1 MAEFGK
7 LNFSVSF
14 NPTSAFPLDA
24 RYYFDSLTAAQAAAT
39 AAVEVGSSEGTYYYG
54 ETVAVVEGGTAT
66 LYIIQPDKTLE
77 PVKGEGASVEI
88 DETIFEKSGEKLT
101 LKGYAE
107 AENGSSLVKG
117 EDGNATWQKLALDSE
132 LKTLSGTVGEL
143 NTTVTGLSSKFD
155 NYYDKNTVD
164 SKIASAGTLKRT
176 IVESLPEVDAADMNT
191 IYMVAAEAPAPSNS
205 YDEYLVIEKEGVKSW
220 EKIGNTSVDLEGYV
234 TDGELTEA
242 LNNKVDKIAGSSLVP
257 DTQITKLSEL
267 LNIKSVEDGELNV
280 DGEGKLSVVSISQ
293 DKVSGLTTALA
304 GKVDA
309 VEGSSLLTKEQSEK
323 LASIANGAEKNVIN
337 SVNEAEFTISD
348 RLLAINKIPQAKVDG
363 LTDALAGA
371 ENKIE
376 KITLGTTEAVIG
388 EGKNVTIP
396 IAAESTLGLVTTSSQ
411 LNGISVAVT
420 GEMSVNS
427 LSTDKLVQGSQTLI
441 LNGGNAAGTYKW
453 QKKL

>member
-39 AAVEVGSSEGTYYYG
+39 AAVEVGSSNGTYYFG

-66 LYIIQPDKTLE
+66 LYIIQPNGTLE
-77 PVKGEGASVEI
+77 PVKGEGASFEI

-101 LKGYAE
+101 LKGYAG
-107 AENGSSLVKG
+107 ADAGNSLVKG
-117 EDGNATWQKLALDSE
+117 EDGNIAWQKLALDSE

-155 NYYDKNTVD
+155 NYYDKTTVD

-176 IVESLPEVDAADMNT
+176 IVDVLPDVESADMNT
-191 IYMVAAEAPAPSNS
+191 IYMIAATAPAPSNS
-205 YDEYLVIEKEGVKSW
+205 YDEYLVIENEGAKSW

-242 LNNKVDKIAGSSLVP
+242 LANKVDKVPGSSLVP
-257 DTQITKLSEL
+257 DAQITKLSGL
-267 LNIKSVEDGELNV
+267 LNIKSVTSELNV
-280 DGEGKLSVVSISQ
+280 SEEGQLSVVAIAQ
-293 DKVSGLTTALA
+293 DKISGLTDALA

-309 VEGSSLLTKEQSEK
+309 VPGSSLMTTEQSEK
-323 LASIANGAEKNVIN
+323 LAGIAAGAEKNVIN
-337 SVNEAEFTISD
+337 SVNESEFTISD
-348 RLLAINKIPQAKVDG
+348 RVLAINSVPQAKVEG
-363 LTDALAGA
+363 LTAALAGA

-376 KITLGTTEAVIG
+376 KITLGSTEAVIG

-396 IAAESTLGLVTTSSQ
+396 IAAASTLGLVTTSGEV
-411 LNGISVAVT
+411 NGISVAVT

-441 LNGGNAAGTYKW
+441 LNGGNAAGTYPEE
-453 QKKL
+453 

>member
-39 AAVEVGSSEGTYYYG
+39 AAVEVGSSEGTYFFG

-66 LYIIQPDKTLE
+66 LYIIQPNKTLE
-77 PVKGEGASVEI
+77 PVKGEGASFEI

-101 LKGYAE
+101 IKGYAGAE
-107 AENGSSLVKG
+107 AGSGLVKG
-117 EDGNATWQKLALDSE
+117 PDGNVAWQKLALDSE
-132 LKTLSGTVGEL
+132 LKALQGTVGGL
-143 NTTVTGLSSKFD
+143 NTTVTQLSSNLTD
-155 NYYDKNTVD
+155 NYYDKTTVD

-176 IVESLPEVDAADMNT
+176 IVEDLPDVESADMNT
-191 IYMVAAEAPAPSNS
+191 IYMVAAEAPAASNS
-205 YDEYLVIEKEGVKSW
+205 YDEYLVVENEGAKSW
-220 EKIGNTSVDLEGYV
+220 EKIGNTSVDLTNYV
-234 TDGELTEA
+234 TNTKLTEELA
-242 LNNKVDKIAGSSLVP
+242 KKVNVVAGSSLVP
-257 DTQITKLSEL
+257 DDQITKLSGL

-280 DGEGKLSVVSISQ
+280 DGEGKLSILSISQ

-309 VEGSSLLTKEQSEK
+309 VPGSSLMTTEQSEK
-323 LASIANGAEKNVIN
+323 LAGIAAGAEKNVIN
-337 SVNEAEFTISD
+337 SVNEGEFTVSD
-348 RLLAINKIPQAKVDG
+348 RILAINSVPQAKVEG
-363 LTDALAGA
+363 LTAALAGA

-376 KITLGTTEAVIG
+376 KITLGSTEAVIG

-396 IAAESTLGLVTTSSQ
+396 IAAASTLGLVTTSSQ
-411 LNGISVAVT
+411 VNGISVAVT

-441 LNGGNAAGTYKW
+441 LNGGNAAGTYPEE
-453 QKKL
+453 

>member
-39 AAVEVGSSEGTYYYG
+39 AAVEVGSSNGTYYFG

-66 LYIIQPDKTLE
+66 LYIIQPNGTLE
-77 PVKGEGASVEI
+77 PVKGEGASFEI

-101 LKGYAE
+101 LKGYAGTD
-107 AENGSSLVKG
+107 AGNSLVKG
-117 EDGNATWQKLALDSE
+117 EDGNIAWQKLALDSE

-155 NYYDKNTVD
+155 NYYDKTTVD

-176 IVESLPEVDAADMNT
+176 IVEVLPEIDAADMNT
-191 IYMVAAEAPAPSNS
+191 IYMVAATEPADSNS
-205 YDEYLVIEKEGVKSW
+205 YDEYLVVENEGAKSW

-242 LNNKVDKIAGSSLVP
+242 LNNKVDKVAGSSLVP
-257 DTQITKLSEL
+257 DDQITKLSGL
-267 LNIKSVEDGELNV
+267 LNIKSVESGELNV
-280 DGEGKLSVVSISQ
+280 DGEGKLSIGSISQ
-293 DKVSGLTTALA
+293 DKIADLSTVLNK
-304 GKVDA
+304 KVDKK
-309 VEGSSLLTKEQSEK
+309 EGSSLVADTEIAK
-323 LASIANGAEKNVIN
+323 LATVAEGAEKNVIN
-337 SVNEAEFTISD
+337 SVNEAEFTVSD
-348 RLLAINKIPQAKVDG
+348 RVLAINSIPQAKVEG
-363 LTDALAGA
+363 LTAALARA

-376 KITLGTTEAVIG
+376 KITLGSTEAVIG

-396 IAAESTLGLVTTSSQ
+396 IAAASTLGLVTTSEA

-441 LNGGNAAGTYKW
+441 LNGGNAAGTYPEE
-453 QKKL
+453 

>member
-39 AAVEVGSSEGTYYYG
+39 AAVEVGSSEGTYYFG
-54 ETVAVVEGGTAT
+54 ETVAVVEGGIAT
-66 LYIIQPDKTLE
+66 LYIIQPNGTLE

-88 DETIFEKSGEKLT
+88 DETVFEKSGEKLT
-101 LKGYAE
+101 LKGYTAAE
-107 AENGSSLVKG
+107 PGSSLVKG

-132 LKTLSGTVGEL
+132 LEALQGTVGGL

-155 NYYDKNTVD
+155 NYYDKTTVD

-176 IVESLPEVDAADMNT
+176 IVDVLPGVDAADMNT
-191 IYMVAAEAPAPSNS
+191 IYMVAATEPADSNS
-205 YDEYLVIEKEGVKSW
+205 YDEYLIVENEGEKSW
-220 EKIGNTSVDLEGYV
+220 EKIGNTSVDLTNYA
-234 TDGELTEA
+234 TKSELA
-242 LNNKVDKIAGSSLVP
+242 GKVDKVENSSLVP
-257 DTQITKLSEL
+257 DAQIEKLSGL
-267 LNIKSVEDGELNV
+267 LNIKSVASELNV
-280 DGEGKLSVVSISQ
+280 SEEGQLSVAAIAQ
-293 DKVSGLTTALA
+293 DKITGLTDALA
-304 GKVDA
+304 SKVTA
-309 VEGSSLLTKEQSEK
+309 VEGSSLLTKEQSDK
-323 LASIANGAEKNVIN
+323 LAGIAAGAEKNVIN
-337 SVNEAEFTISD
+337 SVNEDEFTVSD
-348 RLLAINKIPQAKVDG
+348 RVLAINSVPQAKVEG
-363 LTDALAGA
+363 LTAALAGA

-376 KITLGTTEAVIG
+376 KITLGSTEAVIG

-396 IAAESTLGLVTTSSQ
+396 IATKNALGLVTTSEA

-441 LNGGNAAGTYKW
+441 LNGGNAAGTYPEE
-453 QKKL
+453 